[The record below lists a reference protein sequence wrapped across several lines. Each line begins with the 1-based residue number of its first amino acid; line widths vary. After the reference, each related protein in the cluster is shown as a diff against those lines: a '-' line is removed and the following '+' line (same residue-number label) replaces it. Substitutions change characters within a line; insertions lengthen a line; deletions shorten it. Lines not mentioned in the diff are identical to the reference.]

1 VLRVR
6 LDSLL
11 APAALVALTLVTACG
26 EARTPT
32 SAALRDDD
40 RQAIA
45 ALLDDQRRAWN
56 NGNLDAFMAAYV
68 PTEELVFTSGG
79 AIRRGWETTR
89 ARYRQRYGDDP
100 STMGELTFEVL
111 EIQSLGADGAIV
123 LGRWRLEDTPEAGAG
138 VFTLALRRTPAG
150 WRIVH
155 DHTSLATPE

>member
-1 VLRVR
+1 MLRAP
-6 LDSLL
+6 LALL
-11 APAALVALTLVTACG
+11 SAALIALTLVTACG
-26 EARTPT
+26 EPRAPAST
-32 SAALRDDD
+32 AIRDDD
-40 RQAIA
+40 RRAIA
-45 ALLDDQRRAWN
+45 ALLDDQRQAWN
-56 NGNLDAFMAAYV
+56 AGDLDTFMAAYV

-100 STMGELTFEVL
+100 STMGELAFEVL

-123 LGRWRLEDTPEAGAG
+123 LGRWSLEKTPEAGAG
-138 VFTLALRRTPAG
+138 VFSLALRRTPAG